1 MIMPGGDS
9 LSVHGTGGA
18 IDAMVTAL
26 VDAAYDKKPEVRNII
41 SSSLVDIGKQ
51 KPGMVLSSCHVYL
64 KKHSKL
70 QKDHRVVILQTMEK
84 VIHETLSAIK
94 SGLAAE
100 LVQLAAEEMT
110 ATKRAA
116 SFYTM
121 IGVSTNTEVD
131 PQWQT
136 AASGVLVA
144 LGKKYC
150 NEVMEEILKRF
161 QPGTLPHFFTV
172 QTMANLST
180 GNPFSFVP
188 FLTAVLGTMLPM
200 LGLAKH
206 DNMKW
211 VFSYAL
217 ARFCESILHYV
228 ANIEDAPDQSVRK
241 ELYSS
246 QIFSAYEIVYNMW
259 LQSKEAKLRLM
270 VVEALGYMS
279 NILAEDRLEE
289 QLPRLLPG
297 ILNLYKKHPEPFH
310 ITQGFCM
317 VLDAAVQEGSLIL
330 EPQLD
335 MIVNTL
341 HPQVC
346 ILPDYSSPPSVKNHN
361 ELLRCF
367 SVIAKS
373 FSDRIISYLLQKL
386 EMNNEKIKLGTLA
399 VFKQLINSGGVHM
412 EDKKPLIVSG
422 LKIMLSDTNN
432 KVKRLFAQVIIAM
445 APHGY
450 LELEGGHL
458 MVEFIVKLC
467 TYQEQV
473 PVKKPDPDYVSN
485 ASLRQMCENVLH
497 LISTTIECMEVVLW
511 PYLLEFLIPVQYT
524 TALGPI
530 CRNLASLTAKKREEQ
545 SEDYMIDFDIA
556 TNIPKAPEIVARLV
570 VLAGRP
576 EVSNRGIYVLKLLQ
590 ALSPNIESSLIDLW
604 DTIIPKLIQFLEDNL
619 NNDEKWSQKAWEDL
633 LLKLLSKTLD
643 EVEDEEWVCN
653 LGVEFGKQVSLYQD
667 SPNEKNFLYKCLG
680 VIMRK
685 VTKKDFVKQH
695 LNILFS
701 TVKHTNQVEREGCA
715 IGLGFCASSHLD
727 EALSKLETVA
737 KQDMSRKSSGFLGL
751 MKDKTEADVERIKST
766 LMLCYGYLALYAP
779 HDLITSRLEANILR
793 NVKPHFSNIKD
804 TAVKQNLI
812 RAVDLIGKA
821 VQPGHLRVSYIFSRK
836 VELMDHMQIFMKQE
850 STKELATN
858 TRALAMQACAT
869 LVKVDPVLKEAE
881 TFDLI
886 KTSTDC
892 VFKLP
897 NCIYPVKGKED
908 LTTEQ
913 IKESDEF
920 LDSVK
925 DSLVSLLQEIL
936 NKNLS
941 PQGLQEIYKHLQP
954 WIISLENHERQRS
967 MRTLLRLLQFHY
979 EKLAT
984 QDSSGIVFFNLGS
997 LLGSI
1002 VPRCSDPNLMVRED
1016 AIESI
1021 QIILRIS
1028 LRYDGQPPEYKDPM
1042 VEALSTLRDR
1052 VSQGDAQVLFSVV
1065 NDISKALA
1073 KKMPSEQLNDF
1084 LANLYNGLLDSQ
1096 SHCSSGAC
1104 VVINTIMK
1112 TRGPELLA
1120 EVGNIINAL
1129 HTNLRAITYPQTRS
1143 GVFRAIRT
1151 LASNHLTPVFDRLL
1165 NFPLPYDEHITDCWR
1180 TLAVDPV
1187 LAQAIFDQV
1196 IDMLNRQVHYDE
1208 KRDQK
1213 TQKVL
1218 LKVATIPTL
1227 SAVCA
1232 LTEVLRVPETEAKVV
1247 ENFHRLFSVLI
1258 VYTGSCIDVKPAK
1271 LSDVADGKISKE
1283 KKAQMKLLASLNPSS
1298 VAIEAVRVLLE
1309 RANCQKVLE
1318 AIEEEDMINNLKELD
1333 KLPDGITAIAKELV
1347 EYNPEYVGK
1356 IMACLNPSLASL
1368 YESQRI
1374 VVVAFF
1380 AELINQKCGGDMSM
1394 VEMIVNN
1401 LLGRLVDANHIVRML
1416 CIRGLGNIASAGE
1429 DQVQKY
1435 CTTVLSAMMAG
1446 MDDKEDPED
1455 NITLESMSGLSRILT
1470 QIDESSIRPILVN
1483 ITLRIRP
1490 CFEKQRASVRAAAFM
1505 LFGNLSHF
1513 GDGPSRAPF
1522 LEQIHTNFVS
1532 VLLHLND
1539 EDVEVRK
1546 SCKHALRQFGPL
1558 LGSTSINEMFQ
1569 KHLIV
1574 DGNLNYGEFMYDLTK
1589 VIIADFIQKI
1599 NFFVMGNVS
1608 FFRSTWP
1615 EIRSNA
1621 AIFVGFLLGNLPKA
1635 QHSLI
1640 TKDHVCGALTLLLK
1654 DPVPSVRIKAAEAM
1668 SLLFEY

>member
-1 MIMPGGDS
+1 MARHHA
-9 LSVHGTGGA
+9 LS
-18 IDAMVTAL
+18 AMVTAL

-51 KPGMVLSSCHVYL
+51 QPTMVLSCCHVYL

-70 QKDHRVVILQTMEK
+70 QREHRVVILQTIEK
-84 VIHETLSAIK
+84 VIEETLDAIK
-94 SGLAAE
+94 AGLASE

-110 ATKRAA
+110 ATK
-116 SFYTM
+116 
-121 IGVSTNTEVD
+121 EVE

-150 NEVMEEILKRF
+150 NEVMEEVLKRF
-161 QPGTLPHFFTV
+161 QPGALPHFFIV
-172 QTMANLST
+172 QTMANLAT
-180 GNPFSFVP
+180 ANPFSFVP

-206 DNMKW
+206 DNMRW
-211 VFSYAL
+211 VFSCAL
-217 ARFCESILHYV
+217 ARFSESILHYV
-228 ANIEDAPDQSVRK
+228 ANIENAPDQTVRK

-246 QIFSAYEIVYNMW
+246 QIYSAYNIVYNVW
-259 LQSKEAKLRLM
+259 LQSKEPKLRLM
-270 VVEALGYMS
+270 IVEALGYMS
-279 NILAEDRLEE
+279 NILAEDILEE

-297 ILNLYKKHPEPFH
+297 ILNLYKKHPEPYH

-317 VLDAAVQEGSLIL
+317 VLDAAVQGGNLML
-330 EPQLD
+330 EPQVD
-335 MIVNTL
+335 SIVNTL

-346 ILPDYSSPPSVKNHN
+346 IQPDYNSPPSVKNHN

-373 FSDRIISYLLQKL
+373 FSNQIIGFLLQKL
-386 EMNNEKIKLGTLA
+386 ETNNEKIRMGTLA
-399 VFKQLINSGGVHM
+399 VFKQLINSGGTHM
-412 EDKKPLIVSG
+412 EDKKTLIVSG
-422 LKIMLSDTNN
+422 LKIMLAENNN
-432 KVKRLFAQVIIAM
+432 KVKRLFAQVVIAM

-467 TYQEQV
+467 VYQE
-473 PVKKPDPDYVSN
+473 PIPLKKPDPEHVSN
-485 ASLRQMCENVLH
+485 ASLRLMCENVLH
-497 LISTTIECMEVVLW
+497 LISTTIECMESVLW
-511 PYLLEFLIPVQYT
+511 PYLLEFLIPPQYT

-530 CRNLASLTAKKREEQ
+530 CRNLASLAAKKREEQ
-545 SEDYMIDFDIA
+545 SFDYMIDFEER
-556 TNIPKAPEIVARLV
+556 TNIPRPAEIIARLM
-570 VLAGRP
+570 VLSGRP
-576 EVSNRGIYVLKLLQ
+576 EESNNRGINTLKLMQ
-590 ALSPNIESSLIDLW
+590 ALSPNIEASIVDLW
-604 DTIIPKLIQFLEDNL
+604 DTIIPKLVQYLEDNL
-619 NNDEKWSQKAWEDL
+619 DDPDKWSQKAWEDL

-653 LGVEFGKQVSLYQD
+653 LGVEFGKQVSLYTD
-667 SPNEKNFLYKCLG
+667 SPREKNFLYKCLG

-685 VTKKDFVKQH
+685 VTKKDFVKKH
-695 LNILFS
+695 LNILFT

-727 EALSKLETVA
+727 EALSKLESVA
-737 KQDMSRKSSGFLGL
+737 KEDMSRKSSGFLGL
-751 MKDKTEADVERIKST
+751 IKDKSEADVERIKST
-766 LMLCYGYLALYAP
+766 IMLCYGYLTLYAP
-779 HDLITSRLEANILR
+779 HDLITSRLDTNILR
-793 NVKPHFSNIKD
+793 NIQPHFNNIKD
-804 TAVKQNLI
+804 TTVKQNLI
-812 RAVDLIGKA
+812 LAVDLIGKA
-821 VQPGHLRVSYIFSRK
+821 VQPGHLRASYSFSRK
-836 VELMDHMQIFMKQE
+836 MELMNHMQMFMKKE
-850 STKELATN
+850 STKELTTN
-858 TRALAMQACAT
+858 TRALAMDACAT
-869 LVKVDPVLKEAE
+869 LVKLDPLLTEAE
-881 TFDLI
+881 TFELI

-897 NCIYPVKGKED
+897 NCVYPIKGKDE

-913 IKESDEF
+913 IKDSDDF
-920 LDSVK
+920 LDGAQG
-925 DSLVSLLQEIL
+925 SLVNMLKEIL
-936 NKNLS
+936 SKKLT
-941 PQGLQEIYKHLQP
+941 PQGIQEIYKHLQP
-954 WIISLENHERQRS
+954 WNVSVENHERQRS
-967 MRTLLRLLQFHY
+967 MRTTLHLLQFYH
-979 EKLAT
+979 EKMAET
-984 QDSSGIVFFNLGS
+984 QDMGGIQFNNLGL

-1002 VPRCSDPNLMVRED
+1002 VPRCSDPCLPVRED
-1016 AIESI
+1016 AIDCI
-1021 QIILRIS
+1021 QVILRIS
-1028 LRYDGQPPEYKDPM
+1028 LRYDGQAIDYQDPII
-1042 VEALSTLRDR
+1042 EAMTTLRDR
-1052 VSQGDAQVLFSVV
+1052 VSRGDAQVLFSVV
-1065 NDISKALA
+1065 NDMSKALS
-1073 KKMPSEQLNDF
+1073 KKLPSHQLNDF

-1112 TRGPELLA
+1112 TRGPELLV
-1120 EVGNIINAL
+1120 EVGNIITAL
-1129 HTNLRAITYPQTRS
+1129 HTSLRAITYSQTRS

-1151 LASNHLTPVFDRLL
+1151 LASNHLSPVFEKLL
-1165 NFPLPYDEHITDCWR
+1165 NFPLPYDEHITECWR

-1187 LAQAIFDQV
+1187 LAQAIFDEV
-1196 IDMLNRQVHYDE
+1196 IDILNRQIHYEE

-1218 LKVATIPTL
+1218 MKVASLLPL

-1232 LTEVLRVPETEAKVV
+1232 LTEVFCVPESEVKVV
-1247 ENFHRLFSVLI
+1247 ENFHRLFSALI
-1258 VYTGSCIDVKPAK
+1258 IYTGSCIDVKPAK
-1271 LSDVADGKISKE
+1271 LSDIADGKVSKE
-1283 KKAQMKLLASLNPSS
+1283 RKAQMKLLAMLNPSS
-1298 VAIEAVRVLLE
+1298 VAIESVRKLLE
-1309 RANCQKVLE
+1309 RANCRKVLE
-1318 AIEEEDMINNLKELD
+1318 AIGEEEMVNSLRSVDT
-1333 KLPDGITAIAKELV
+1333 LPEGITEIARQLV
-1347 EYNPEYVGK
+1347 EHNPEFVGK
-1356 IMACLNPSLASL
+1356 IMSCLNPSLASL
-1368 YESQRI
+1368 YENQRI
-1374 VVVAFF
+1374 VVVAYF
-1380 AELINQKCGGDMSM
+1380 AELINQKCAGDMSM

-1416 CIRGLGNIASAGE
+1416 CIRGLGNIASTGE

-1470 QIDESSIRPILVN
+1470 QIEESSIRPILVN

-1490 CFEKQRASVRAAAFM
+1490 CFEKERASVRAAAFQ
-1505 LFGNLSHF
+1505 LFGSLSHF
-1513 GDGPSRAPF
+1513 GDGPSKAPF

-1539 EDVEVRK
+1539 EDLEVRK

-1558 LGSTSINEMFQ
+1558 LGSESINEMFQ

-1574 DGNLNYGEFMYDLTK
+1574 DGHLNYGEFMYDLTK

-1608 FFRSTWP
+1608 FFRSSWP